1 MFKLSVMKHYILK
14 QGEVM
19 EPKMLVSDAAEA
31 MGVTVQALHAQIKRK
46 NLPHSKSKNR
56 VYFSYETAR
65 QLFELKFKSQILS
78 FQIVKGGTGKT
89 SLCLALGVR
98 ASLYGAKTLLIDL
111 DQQGNLT
118 RACRIK
124 THDKPIMIELIN
136 QEIPI
141 EEGIVSVYEGL
152 DLLPSRIENALLD
165 SNLMLKRLPL
175 DKIYRDMIIPLK
187 KQYDLILIDCPPAL
201 GSSVAAAALASDKI
215 ISPVT
220 PSEFSLEGLEIT
232 TREIGNIE
240 KSYQAII
247 PVCPILNEFDPRT
260 SLSPDTMRFLV
271 SHPKHGNNL
280 IRTVIRRSQEFENVL
295 TKGMS
300 IFDALPSSTAKED
313 IDLLTRE
320 LLNIGDFT
328 KSNVSP
334 SVNTNRL
341 NAINANSDNNA
352 ISA

>member
-1 MFKLSVMKHYILK
+1 
-14 QGEVM
+14 M
-19 EPKMLVSDAAEA
+19 EPKMLISDAAEA
-31 MGVTVQALHAQIKRK
+31 MSVTAQALHAQIKRK
-46 NLPHSKSKNR
+46 DLPHKKSKNR
-56 VYFSYETAR
+56 VYFSYETAKE
-65 QLFELKFKSQILS
+65 LFPFEFKPQILS

-89 SLCLALGVR
+89 SLCLAVGVR

-136 QEIPI
+136 QEIDI
-141 EEGIVSVYEGL
+141 EDGIVPVYDGL
-152 DLLPSRIENALLD
+152 DILPSRIENALLD

-175 DKIYRDMIIPLK
+175 DKVYRDMIQPLTK
-187 KQYDLILIDCPPAL
+187 KYDLILIDCPPAL

-232 TREIGNIE
+232 TREINSIE
-240 KSYQAII
+240 KAYQAHI
-247 PVCPILNEFDPRT
+247 PVCPLLNEFDPRT
-260 SLSPDTMRFLV
+260 SLSPDTMRFLLA
-271 SHPKHGNNL
+271 HPKHSSTL

-300 IFDALPSSTAKED
+300 VFDSLTYSTAKED
-313 IDLLTRE
+313 VDLLTRE
-320 LLNIGDFT
+320 LLKIGDAF
-328 KSNVSP
+328 KANNEP
-334 SVNTNRL
+334 PFDADRL
-341 NAINANSDNNA
+341 DA